1 VRTDLAKTPTNAAE
15 LTQLG
20 RRTHEEEQG
29 GASLSGFERDH
40 LFLSSRGT
48 KFSDIAG
55 ISGLDDPADGRC
67 FGIIDYDHDG
77 WPDIALVNANAPM
90 LELYRNRIGAH
101 PATLANPA
109 GGRMIALRFVG
120 GNHKASPSRT
130 SSARDGIGARVTV
143 DLGDTKLLREY
154 RAGEGFA
161 TENSATLIVGVGEHA
176 LVPSVTVRW
185 PAGSTEVAK
194 DVAAGTLLTVYEN
207 PSQSPGGTAFASLP
221 YLKVASRAATQ
232 SAAAPGGATAR
243 TARRP
248 FPIGPAAPDAA
259 AAALRVYTTMAAWC
273 TACRG
278 EIPQY
283 DRLRAAFG
291 TDEVAFYG
299 VPIDPAEGR
308 EKIES
313 WGRTNHPAY
322 VLMTGLSGTQVS
334 AVKDLVLD
342 RLKFDAVP
350 ATFITDG
357 DGGLLASQWGPP
369 TISRIRELLAG
380 VRAAPAA
387 APAPSGTSATAPAK
401 STASR

>member
-1 VRTDLAKTPTNAAE
+1 MRTDLEKTPTNTSE
-15 LTQLG
+15 LAQLG
-20 RRTHEEEQG
+20 RRTHDEEQG
-29 GASLSGFERDH
+29 GASLSGFERNH

-48 KFSDIAG
+48 QFADISG

-67 FGIIDYDHDG
+67 FGILDYDHDG

-90 LELYRNRIGAH
+90 LELYRNRIGAR

-109 GGRMIALRFVG
+109 GGRMIAVRFVG
-120 GNHKASPSRT
+120 GNRKALPSRT
-130 SSARDGIGARVTV
+130 WSARDGIGARVTV
-143 DLGDTKLLREY
+143 DLGDAKLLREY

-161 TENSATLIVGVGEHA
+161 SQNSATLIVGIGQHEV
-176 LVPSVTVRW
+176 VPSITVRW
-185 PAGSTEVAK
+185 PAGSTEIAN
-194 DVAAGTLLTVYEN
+194 DVPAGTLLTVYEN
-207 PSQSPGGTAFASLP
+207 PSQSPGGTAFASQP
-221 YLKVASRAATQ
+221 YQKAATPAAPQ
-232 SAAAPGGATAR
+232 PAAAPAGVTGR

-248 FPIGPAAPDAA
+248 FPIAPVATDAA
-259 AAALRVYTTMAAWC
+259 SARLRVYTTMAAWC

-283 DRLRAAFG
+283 DRLRAAFRPE
-291 TDEVAFYG
+291 EVAFYG
-299 VPIDPAEGR
+299 VPIDPSEGR

-313 WGRTNHPAY
+313 WGKANHPAY
-322 VLMTGLSGTQVS
+322 VLMTGLSESQVS
-334 AVKDLVLD
+334 SVKDLVLD

-387 APAPSGTSATAPAK
+387 APASAPAAAPAQ
-401 STASR
+401 STATR